1 MARVEE
7 IMTRKVVTLSPEEPV
22 FEAARIL
29 RENRISGVPVVEGGQ
44 VVGVLSEADIMEL
57 LESHELKINTILPSP
72 LDVLELPVRMKIGLK
87 EAAERINRAASAR
100 VKDIMSSPPHTISPG
115 ADMGEAAALMS
126 KKKVNR
132 LPVVDDDG
140 KLVGIVTRGDVIA
153 SF

>member
-1 MARVEE
+1 
-7 IMTRKVVTLSPEEPV
+7 
-22 FEAARIL
+22 L

-87 EAAERINRAASAR
+87 DAAERINRAASAR
-100 VKDIMSSPPHTISPG
+100 VKDIMSSPPYTISPG
-115 ADMGEAAALMS
+115 ADMGEAAAVMS
-126 KKKVNR
+126 RKKVNR
-132 LPVVDDDG
+132 LPVVDEEG